1 MKNNP
6 ISATLRYFVLGLL
19 ALVTVMPLAWAVL
32 ASLRPPTESFAS
44 GNVWFGSHLSL
55 ESFRTAFEIA
65 PFGRY
70 YLNTL
75 MQVALILS
83 MQFLTSSLA
92 AFAFARWRFW
102 GDKAL
107 FTIVLVQMMIP
118 FAALL
123 VGNFQTVSGL
133 GLYDT
138 ILGIGLPFFGSAF
151 GTFLLRQSFLEIP
164 ADFTDAAEIDGC
176 RWDQVL
182 RLVYLPNS
190 TSALAAFALSS
201 FSWHWNDF
209 LWPLVV
215 TQSESVRP
223 ITTGLARFTQ
233 MGEIGAQWS
242 LLAAATLIVAF
253 PLFLLFVLFRKQFLE
268 GYLNSGIK

>member
-1 MKNNP
+1 MKHKYA
-6 ISATLRYFVLGLL
+6 ILRYAVLGLA
-19 ALVTVMPLAWAVL
+19 ALIMGLPVFWAIC
-32 ASLRPPTESFAS
+32 ASLRPTGDSWAS
-44 GNVWFGSHLSL
+44 GNVFFGSAISL
-55 ESFRTAFEIA
+55 ESYAKVLELA

-70 YLNTL
+70 YINSFL
-75 MQVALILS
+75 QVALIIGGQLAS
-83 MQFLTSSLA
+83 ASLA
-92 AFAFARWRFW
+92 AFAFARWRFP
-102 GDKAL
+102 GDRLL
-107 FTIVLVQMMIP
+107 FTLILVQMMIP

-123 VGNFQTVSGL
+123 VGNFQTVGAL

-138 ILGIGLPFFGSAF
+138 IPGIAVPFMGSAF

-164 ADFTDAAEIDGC
+164 RDFVEAAELDGC

-182 RLVYLPNS
+182 RLVFLPN
-190 TSALAAFALSS
+190 AQAAAASFVLSS

-209 LWPLVV
+209 LWPLII
-215 TQSESVRP
+215 TQSETVRP

-242 LLAAATLIVAF
+242 LLAAATLLVTA
-253 PLFLLFVLFRKQFLE
+253 PLFVLFVAFRKQFLE